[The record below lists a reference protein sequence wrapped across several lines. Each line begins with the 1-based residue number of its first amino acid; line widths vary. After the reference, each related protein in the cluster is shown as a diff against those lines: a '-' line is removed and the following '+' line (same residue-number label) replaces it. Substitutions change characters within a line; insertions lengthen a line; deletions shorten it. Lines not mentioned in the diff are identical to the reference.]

1 MPTAET
7 QSPPTP
13 DAPPTGSSS
22 TAPTGPPAAPT
33 EWRVPDSDPRVWAR
47 GKTATELLN
56 ITEQLANAAQSLAAQ
71 PQPTA
76 QQPYQGPQVAPLADD
91 ELIDGKRM
99 REILSAMMANQPR
112 DTGTTAAALAQMA
125 YSQVKQSDPDTFRA
139 YGPEID
145 MNVSQLPVEMRTL
158 DNIQRIVKLV
168 RAEHIEELAD
178 KRARD
183 IAAGQ
188 GLAVRTSG
196 AASGYPGA
204 RGAPLL
210 ESDELPAPY
219 RDLLAKKGVTETQV
233 RDFCRANG
241 MTVEQWMKS
250 AKNHTTMIG
259 EE

>member
-1 MPTAET
+1 MLNDAA
-7 QSPPTP
+7 PPTTDP
-13 DAPPTGSSS
+13 QPTGSSS
-22 TAPTGPPAAPT
+22 TPPTGPAAAPT
-33 EWRVPDSDPRVWAR
+33 EWRVPDTDPRTWAR

-56 ITEQLANAAQSLAAQ
+56 ITEQLAVAAQSLAAQ
-71 PQPTA
+71 PQPSA
-76 QQPYQGPQVAPLADD
+76 QPTYQGPQIAPLADD

-99 REILSAMMANQPR
+99 REILSAVVANQPR
-112 DTGTTAAALAQMA
+112 DNGTTAAALAQMA
-125 YSQVKQSDPDTFRA
+125 YAQAKQSDPETFRA

-145 MNVSQLPVEMRTL
+145 IGVSQLPVELRTL

-168 RAEHIEELAD
+168 RAEHIEELAER
-178 KRARD
+178 RARD

-188 GLAVRTSG
+188 GLSVRTTG

-219 RDLLAKKGVTETQV
+219 RELLAKKGVTEAQV

-241 MTVEQWMKS
+241 MSVEQWMKS